1 MQPLHSY
8 PDDDTLN
15 VWARNVGPERATRAW
30 LWKTI
35 ADDGGHCAFGSDW
48 PVVTLNA
55 FEGIQ
60 VAVTRETTDG
70 KPPGGFIPSQR
81 LTVAQA
87 IAGYTLAAAYAGR
100 REKTEGSLETGKLAD
115 IIIVDRNLL
124 EIDPQNIHET
134 KVVFTIVGGKVVY
147 EAETK

>member
-1 MQPLHSY
+1 LHSY
-8 PDDDTLN
+8 PDADTLD

-35 ADDGGHCAFGSDW
+35 ADDGGHYAFGSDGTF
-48 PVVTLNA
+48 VTLNP

-60 VAVTRETTDG
+60 VAVTRQTTDG
-70 KPPGGFIPSQR
+70 KPPCGFISSQR
-81 LTVAQA
+81 LTVAKA
-87 IAGYTLAAAYAGR
+87 IEGYTPDAAYAGR
-100 REKTEGSLETGKLAD
+100 REKTEGWRETGKLAD
-115 IIIVDRNLL
+115 LIIVDRNLL

-134 KVVFTIVGGKVVY
+134 KVVFTIVGGEVVY